1 MLEKEKKRLRGQ
13 LAQQAA
19 RLTELEDGK
28 LAESL
33 LASCGALAR
42 SAASLDCSSLPEHER
57 LLVLAGALGLDTT
70 VSNPNAADGFG
81 DASQIGSYAKT
92 AVSWAV
98 ERGIMG
104 GHNNLLTPKSSA
116 TRVQLAQMLYSF
128 DTVYAD

>member
-1 MLEKEKKRLRGQ
+1 MTYVSVITLVTYALVLG
-13 LAQQAA
+13 
-19 RLTELEDGK
+19 
-28 LAESL
+28 L
-33 LASCGALAR
+33 LAVVSVIDVR
-42 SAASLDCSSLPEHER
+42 SRRVPN
-57 LLVLAGALGLDTT
+57 VLAGALGLDTT

-92 AVSWAV
+92 AVFWAV

>member
-1 MLEKEKKRLRGQ
+1 MCIRDR
-13 LAQQAA
+13 
-19 RLTELEDGK
+19 
-28 LAESL
+28 
-33 LASCGALAR
+33 
-42 SAASLDCSSLPEHER
+42 
-57 LLVLAGALGLDTT
+57 
-70 VSNPNAADGFG
+70 ADGFG

>member
-1 MLEKEKKRLRGQ
+1 MLRRGDRRRH
-13 LAQQAA
+13 LGHHVFAEQQHHPRA
-19 RLTELEDGK
+19 
-28 LAESL
+28 
-33 LASCGALAR
+33 GAVFLYR
-42 SAASLDCSSLPEHER
+42 
-57 LLVLAGALGLDTT
+57 LAGALGLDTT

-92 AVSWAV
+92 AVFWAV